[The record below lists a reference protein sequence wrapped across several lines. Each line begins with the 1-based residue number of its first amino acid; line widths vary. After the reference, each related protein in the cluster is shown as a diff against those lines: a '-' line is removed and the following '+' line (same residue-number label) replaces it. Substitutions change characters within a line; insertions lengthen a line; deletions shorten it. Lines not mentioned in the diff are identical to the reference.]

1 MFALLSFF
9 VILQIRFLIA
19 LELTT
24 LEKVVMKKVMI
35 VVGTRPAAIKLIP
48 VYFALQKKGIPTVL
62 CATFQHDELLQ
73 QVFDIFGVTPDFS
86 LNVMRKNQ
94 DLFYLNQQVLE
105 KVGNVIR
112 EIDPELVIV
121 QGDTITAYASAMAA
135 FYLKKPIAH
144 VEAGLRTGDKNAPYP
159 EEAFRVGISNI
170 ADFHFAPTSLNVGN
184 LLSERVNRNTV
195 FCTGNTIVDAL
206 KWVQEKIYSGDI
218 LVDESIKEKVALCKK
233 RRQKIVLLTAHRRES
248 FDGGI
253 ARICSTVKRFA
264 LDYPDV
270 NFIYP
275 AHPNP
280 NVQQAIEQSGIKDI
294 ENIDVIAP
302 VIYKDLIY
310 LILSSDWVMTDS
322 GGIQEETIS
331 IGKKVL
337 VLRDVT
343 ERIEGIWEGL
353 GVLVGTDEQ
362 RILREMEKLY
372 TMKRWTVQPKNVYG
386 DGTAGQRIATIVYEA
401 MKNKLVVKKT
411 EEKKTEYTI

>member
-1 MFALLSFF
+1 
-9 VILQIRFLIA
+9 
-19 LELTT
+19 
-24 LEKVVMKKVMI
+24 MI
-35 VVGTRPAAIKLIP
+35 VVGTRPAAIKLVP
-48 VYFALQKKGIPTVL
+48 VYFALQKQGIPTVL

-73 QVFDIFGVTPDFS
+73 QVFDIFGVTPDFA
-86 LNVMRKNQ
+86 LNVMRENQ

-135 FYLKKPIAH
+135 FYLRKPIAH
-144 VEAGLRTGDKNAPYP
+144 VEAGLRTGDKTAPFP
-159 EEAFRVGISNI
+159 EEVFRVGISNV

-184 LLSERVNRNTV
+184 LLSERVCRETV
-195 FCTGNTIVDAL
+195 YCTGNTIVDAL
-206 KWVQEKIYSGDI
+206 KWVQEKIYTGD
-218 LVDESIKEKVALCKK
+218 VSVNESIKEKVALCKK
-233 RRQKIVLLTAHRRES
+233 KRQKLILLTAHRRES
-248 FDGGI
+248 FGGGI
-253 ARICSTVKRFA
+253 ERICNVVKRFA
-264 LDYPDV
+264 LDHPDV
-270 NFIYP
+270 QFIYP

-280 NVQQAIEQSGIKDI
+280 NVQQAIEKTGIKSI
-294 ENIDVIAP
+294 ENIDVIDP

-362 RILREMEKLY
+362 RILSEMEKLY
-372 TMKRWTVQPKNVYG
+372 VMKGWTVQPKNVYG
-386 DGTAGQRIATIVYEA
+386 DGTASQRIATIIYEN
-401 MKNKLVVKKT
+401 MKDKLVVKKT
-411 EEKKTEYTI
+411 EDKKIECTI